1 MREFEFL
8 EPADVAEASRMLAAH
23 GDACRAYAGGTG
35 LLLAMR
41 QRLVSPTHLVSLSS
55 IAALKGVTFDARGG
69 LRIGALTRHAEL
81 AAAPEV
87 VRHYPMLARMAAHL
101 ANPQVRNQGTLGGN
115 LCYADPATDPP
126 TCLLALGAEIE
137 IGSSRGTR
145 RLALGDFFVDYYT
158 TALEADELLVAVH
171 VPAPAPDA
179 VGCYTRFLR
188 TSAEHRPLVTAAV
201 TARRRGGAAAGA
213 VRLAVGASTPIP
225 ARVPRAEALLEGQ
238 RVTVPLAAQAAAAA
252 AEDIFA
258 ISDARGDEAYRRAMV
273 RVVVRRTLAAVFDL
287 PEA

>member
-23 GDACRAYAGGTG
+23 GDDCRAYAGGTA

-41 QRLVSPTHLVSLSS
+41 QRLVSPTHVVSLAN
-55 IAALKGVTFDARGG
+55 IAALKGVSFDARTG

-81 AAAPEV
+81 AAAPDV
-87 VRHYPMLARMAAHL
+87 VRHYPMLAHMAAHL

-126 TCLLALGAEIE
+126 TCLLALDAEIE
-137 IGSSRGTR
+137 IGSCRGTR
-145 RLALGDFFVDYYT
+145 RLGVGDFFVDYYT
-158 TALEADELLVAVH
+158 TALEPDELLVAVH
-171 VPAPAPDA
+171 VPPPAADA
-179 VGCYTRFLR
+179 IGRYTRFLR
-188 TSAEHRPLVTAAV
+188 TPAEHRPLVNAAI
-201 TARRRGGAAAGA
+201 TARCSGGVASA

-225 ARVPRAEALLEGQ
+225 ARVPRAEALLEGKV
-238 RVTVPLAAQAAAAA
+238 VTAQLAAEAAAAA
-252 AEDIFA
+252 AQDIFA
-258 ISDARGDEAYRRAMV
+258 ISDARGDEVYRRAMV
-273 RVVVRRTLAAVFDL
+273 RVVVRRTLAALFDL

>member
-8 EPADVAEASRMLAAH
+8 EPIDVAEASRMLAAH
-23 GDACRAYAGGTG
+23 GDDCRAYAGGTA

-41 QRLVSPTHLVSLSS
+41 QRLVSPTHVVSLAN
-55 IAALKGVTFDARGG
+55 IAALRGVSFDAKSG

-81 AAAPEV
+81 AVSPDV
-87 VRHYPMLARMAAHL
+87 TRHYPMLAHMAAHL

-126 TCLLALGAEIE
+126 TCLLALDAEIE

-145 RLALGDFFVDYYT
+145 RVAIGDFFVDYYT
-158 TALEADELLVAVH
+158 TALEPDELLVAVH
-171 VPAPAPDA
+171 VPPPATDA
-179 VGCYTRFLR
+179 IGRYTRFLR
-188 TSAEHRPLVTAAV
+188 TPAEHRPLVNVAV
-201 TARRRGGAAAGA
+201 TARLSGGAASA
-213 VRLAVGASTPIP
+213 VRVAVGASTPIT
-225 ARVPRAEALLEGQ
+225 ARVPRAEALLEGKA
-238 RVTVPLAAQAAAAA
+238 VTVQLATEAAAAA

-273 RVVVRRTLAAVFDL
+273 RVVVRRTLAALFDL

>member
-23 GDACRAYAGGTG
+23 GDDCRAYAGGTA

-41 QRLVSPTHLVSLSS
+41 QRLVSPTHVVSLAN
-55 IAALKGVTFDARGG
+55 IATLKGVRFDARSG

-81 AAAPEV
+81 ATAPEV
-87 VRHYPMLARMAAHL
+87 AQHYPMLAHMAAHL

-126 TCLLALGAEIE
+126 TCLLALDAEVE

-145 RLALGDFFVDYYT
+145 RLGLGDFFVDYYT
-158 TALEADELLVAVH
+158 TALEPDELLVAVH
-171 VPAPAPDA
+171 VPPPASDA
-179 VGCYTRFLR
+179 IGRYTRFLR
-188 TSAEHRPLVTAAV
+188 TPAEHRPLVNAAITV
-201 TARRRGGAAAGA
+201 RCSGGVASA

-225 ARVPRAEALLEGQ
+225 ARVPRAEALLEGKA
-238 RVTVPLAAQAAAAA
+238 VTPDLAAQAAAAA

-273 RVVVRRTLAAVFDL
+273 RVVVRRTLAALFDL

>member
-23 GDACRAYAGGTG
+23 GDDCRAYAGGTA

-41 QRLVSPTHLVSLSS
+41 QRLVSPTHVVSLAN
-55 IAALKGVTFDARGG
+55 IAALKGVRFDAKTG

-81 AAAPEV
+81 AVAPEV
-87 VRHYPMLARMAAHL
+87 AQHYPILAHMAAHL

-115 LCYADPATDPP
+115 LCYGDPATDPP
-126 TCLLALGAEIE
+126 TCLLALDAEIE

-145 RLALGDFFVDYYT
+145 RVAIGDFFVDYYT
-158 TALEADELLVAVH
+158 TALEPDELLVAVH
-171 VPAPAPDA
+171 VPPPAADA
-179 VGCYTRFLR
+179 IGHYTRFLR
-188 TSAEHRPLVTAAV
+188 TPAEHRPLVNTAI
-201 TARRRGGAAAGA
+201 TARRSGGVAGA
-213 VRLAVGASTPIP
+213 VRLALGASTPIP
-225 ARVPRAEALLEGQ
+225 ARVPRAEALLEGKA
-238 RVTVPLAAQAAAAA
+238 VTSELAAEAAAAA

-273 RVVVRRTLAAVFDL
+273 RVVVRRTLAALFDL
-287 PEA
+287 PET

>member
-8 EPADVAEASRMLAAH
+8 EPADVAEACRMLATH
-23 GDACRAYAGGTG
+23 GDECRAYAGGTA

-41 QRLVSPTHLVSLSS
+41 QRLVSPTHVVSLAN
-55 IAALKGVTFDARGG
+55 IAALKGVSFDARTG

-87 VRHYPMLARMAAHL
+87 ARHYPMLAHMAAHL

-126 TCLLALGAEIE
+126 TCLLALDAEIE

-145 RLALGDFFVDYYT
+145 RVAIGDFFVDYYT
-158 TALEADELLVAVH
+158 TALEPDELLVAVH
-171 VPAPAPDA
+171 VPPPAADA
-179 VGCYTRFLR
+179 IGRYTRFLR
-188 TSAEHRPLVTAAV
+188 TPAEHRPLVNVAV
-201 TARRRGGAAAGA
+201 TARRIGGAASA
-213 VRLAVGASTPIP
+213 VRVAVGASTPIT
-225 ARVPRAEALLEGQ
+225 ARVPRAEAVLEGKV
-238 RVTVPLAAQAAAAA
+238 VTAQLAAQAAAAA

-258 ISDARGDEAYRRAMV
+258 ISDARGDEAYRRAIV
-273 RVVVRRTLAAVFDL
+273 RVVVRRTLAALFDL